1 MKNFLN
7 KYMYLT
13 VIQIVNNGILPS
25 FDWIAK
31 TEVKKNKLSQS

>member
-1 MKNFLN
+1 
-7 KYMYLT
+7 MYLT

-31 TEVKKNKLSQS
+31 TEVKKNKYKITKNNLL